1 MNDEKKWVNTNQN
14 IWKLHFT
21 MKGEDRILLSF
32 SLTNKIPNQYTYS
45 SEILNVEYDVC
56 IFDSLND
63 AKEEFENKIENYL
76 LTMASYYDDIYTRFI
91 SDYKG
96 GDEYENS

>member
-56 IFDSLND
+56 IFDSFND

-76 LTMASYYDDIYTRFI
+76 LTRSVLHLILKHMKFLMTLIVLD
-91 SDYKG
+91 
-96 GDEYENS
+96 